1 MASKSSLFDSL
12 KEENVPKFKNSW
24 YVSILLFFFLMFD
37 INVSAMHFFFNLFLK
52 YLSIFYCLLSLLSI
66 CFLNLYDLRFC
77 HDNIVT
83 CSRDG
88 SAIIWIPR
96 SRKSHVSF

>member
-1 MASKSSLFDSL
+1 MASKTSLFDSL

-24 YVSILLFFFLMFD
+24 YISILLFFLILD
-37 INVSAMHFFFNLFLK
+37 INVSAMCFLSTFLLCNV
-52 YLSIFYCLLSLLSI
+52 YVYFIARFLSI
-66 CFLNLYDLRFC
+66 FLNLYDIRFC

-96 SRKSHVSF
+96 SRRTHVSF